1 MIFKKLTLT
10 NFRVFNGEH
19 ELDLQPKKD
28 GLLSKPII
36 LFGGLNG
43 AGKTSILT
51 AIRLLLLGRRA
62 HSSALN
68 NKEYAEYLSQQLNNK
83 AKKDD
88 CDATATISLEFTHT
102 HQGKHGIFTIS
113 RSWGADGKE
122 SINFEHDDAESGL
135 TADQIQSIISEM
147 IPPGIGDLFFF
158 DGEKIA
164 ELAEDDTGIY
174 LKEAVQK
181 LLGLDI
187 IERLGIDLD
196 IYLNKESEN
205 KASKTIQKDIADLQ
219 VQKNKLKSEADSY
232 KEKAGELYPKITD
245 IRFEM
250 KQIEK
255 SIQERGGAWAVTKS
269 EEKSK
274 QKSLEN
280 EIAGIRGK
288 VLHELDGAFP
298 LSLAP
303 NAIGNLLQQLEKEQE
318 VKEKKAF
325 STQFESQIRE
335 LSAELSEA
343 LSSDEQTIND
353 LLGNYIN
360 KGKEN
365 VDDSVIQLD
374 ISDRELHQLTALNSD
389 AQISKSSLK
398 HSLSELVKA
407 ESDLD
412 SLTLK
417 IQRAPDEKELVT
429 LYERLRELDKELAKE
444 KDLYKETLLK
454 AQSSMTKAV
463 ELAKRLEKL
472 FNQQKN
478 EKSLQKAVTRV
489 TATQGV
495 LVEFSEKLTVLR
507 VKQLEE
513 LFASAYRKLAR
524 KEDLKLAAKIDPVTF
539 DVALVD
545 QDGMEINRKS
555 LSAGEKQ
562 IFAFAILEAL
572 GKLSGKVLPVVVDTP
587 LGRLD
592 SKHRDKLIK
601 HYFPEAGEQVILL
614 STDTE
619 VDEDFYSILSPE
631 VSHAFEITFDEKTRC
646 SSTTEGYF
654 WNNRKMEAV

>member
-62 HSSALN
+62 HSSTLN
-68 NKEYAEYLSQQLNNK
+68 NKEYSAYLSQQLNNK
-83 AKKDD
+83 AKKDNS
-88 CDATATISLEFTHT
+88 DATAVISLEFTHT

-113 RSWGADGKE
+113 RSWGTDGKE
-122 SINFEHDDAESGL
+122 RISFDSGEEQERFTAE
-135 TADQIQSIISEM
+135 QIQSLISEM

-164 ELAEDDTGIY
+164 ELAEDDTGVY
-174 LKEAVQK
+174 LREAVQK
-181 LLGLDI
+181 LLGLDV
-187 IERLGIDLD
+187 IERLNIDLD

-205 KASKTIQKDIADLQ
+205 KASKTIQKDIAELQ
-219 VQKNKLKSEADSY
+219 VQKEKLKSAADSY

-280 EIAGIRGK
+280 EIASVRGK

-303 NAIGNLLQQLEKEQE
+303 TAISSLLQQLEKEQE

-325 STQFESQIRE
+325 GTQFESQARE
-335 LSAELSEA
+335 LAEQLSEA
-343 LSSDEQTIND
+343 LSSDEKTIND
-353 LLGNYIN
+353 LLDNYIN
-360 KGKEN
+360 RGKES

-374 ISDRELHQLTALNSD
+374 ISDRELHQLAALNND
-389 AQISKSSLK
+389 AQISKSSLN
-398 HSLSELVKA
+398 HSLSELDKA

-429 LYERLRELDKELAKE
+429 LYERLRVLDTELAKE
-444 KDLYKETLLK
+444 KDLYKETLLN
-454 AQSSMTKAV
+454 AQSSMIKAV

-478 EKSLQKAVTRV
+478 EKSLQKAVSRV

-495 LVEFSEKLTVLR
+495 LTQFAEKLTTLR
-507 VKQLEE
+507 VEQLEE
-513 LFASAYRKLAR
+513 LFASAYSKLAR
-524 KEDLKLAAKIDPVTF
+524 KGDLKLAAKINPVTF
-539 DVALVD
+539 DVALID
-545 QDGMEINRKS
+545 QDGLEINRKS

-619 VDEDFYSILSPE
+619 VDEDFYSILSSE
-631 VSHAFEITFDEKTRC
+631 ISHAFEITFDEKTRC
-646 SSTTEGYF
+646 SSTTKGYF
-654 WNNRKMEAV
+654 WNNRQMEAV

>member
-1 MIFKKLTLT
+1 MIFKKLSLT

-19 ELDLQPKKD
+19 VLDLQPKKE
-28 GLLSKPII
+28 GLLSKPIV

-43 AGKTSILT
+43 AGKTSILS

-62 HSSALN
+62 HGNVLN
-68 NKEYAEYLSQQLNNK
+68 NKEYAAYLSQQLNNN
-83 AKKDD
+83 AKKEGSDVR
-88 CDATATISLEFTHT
+88 ASISLEFVHT
-102 HQGKHGIFTIS
+102 HQGKHGTFTII
-113 RSWGADGKE
+113 RSWGVDGKE
-122 SINFEHDDAESGL
+122 RVQFEHSDAENGL

-164 ELAEDDTGIY
+164 ELAEDDTGAY
-174 LKEAVQK
+174 LKEAVKK

-187 IERLGIDLD
+187 IERLSIDLD

-205 KASKTIQKDIADLQ
+205 KASKTIQKDIANYQ
-219 VQKNKLKSEADSY
+219 AQKEECKAEADLY
-232 KEKAGELYPKITD
+232 KEQADGIHPKITD

-255 SIQERGGAWAVTKS
+255 SIEERGGAWAVTKS
-269 EEKSK
+269 EEKK
-274 QKSLEN
+274 RQKSLEA
-280 EIAGIRGK
+280 EIASVRGK

-303 NAIGNLLQQLEKEQE
+303 NAIGRLLQQLEKEQE

-325 STQFESQIRE
+325 SSQFEAQAKKLAS
-335 LSAELSEA
+335 ELSESLA
-343 LSSDEQTIND
+343 TDEDTISDLLSSFAS
-353 LLGNYIN
+353 
-360 KGKEN
+360 KGKEHIDYSA
-365 VDDSVIQLD
+365 VQLD
-374 ISDRELHQLTALNSD
+374 VSDRELHHLIALNKD
-389 AQISKSSLK
+389 AQVAKSSL
-398 HSLSELVKA
+398 HFSIAELNDAESELNSLS
-407 ESDLD
+407 
-412 SLTLK
+412 LK
-417 IQRAPDEKELVT
+417 IQRAPDEKELVA
-429 LYERLRELDKELAKE
+429 LYERLRELDSELIQE
-444 KDLYKETLLK
+444 KDKYIEAMRN

-478 EKSLQKAVTRV
+478 EKSLQKAASRV
-489 TATQGV
+489 HATQCV
-495 LVEFSEKLTVLR
+495 LSEFSEKLTNLR
-507 VKQLEE
+507 VKQLEA
-513 LFASAYRKLAR
+513 LFVSAYRKLAR
-524 KEDLKLAAKIDPVTF
+524 KEDLHLSAKIDPITF

-572 GKLSGKVLPVVVDTP
+572 GKLSGKVLPIVVDTP

-601 HYFPEAGEQVILL
+601 YYFPEAGEQVILL

-631 VSHAFEITFDEKTRC
+631 VSHAFEIIFDEKTRC
-646 SSTTEGYF
+646 SSIIEGYF
-654 WNNRKMEAV
+654 WNNQKREAV